1 MGRRGLFVLLAVA
14 VGASAFVVALTGG
27 LVAAILVGLAVLA
40 VAVAIVATRT
50 RAEAP
55 DAVPDPSRRRLLAAA
70 LIGTGLA
77 LIAGG
82 SALGHTLKRL
92 IRPNP
97 RPRLEA
103 DSTDVGAEYLELVT
117 RAYHPERSGDLQLL
131 VTPYSTSNYEQESL
145 ALLPRD
151 PRTSHAVVWMYGQ
164 RVPIVVWSPTRVEPS
179 DSDERVTLADLA
191 PSTARLMG
199 FDEFDAA
206 DGTFLPGLP
215 SVTPPVQPRLIV
227 TFVIDGGGWNVLR
240 RWPDAWPNLKRLMR
254 EGATY
259 RNAIAG
265 SFPAVTAS
273 THATIG
279 TGAFPGT
286 HGITGHNVRR
296 DGRPVKAWGEAGH
309 IDPSFLLT
317 PTLADRWARH
327 TENEAW
333 VGELG
338 YQVWHVGMLGHG
350 GRPRGEAPVGVFWD
364 EQAGGEW
371 APHHPRLYRLPHTVP
386 APERLDSLTAE
397 FTAPDPSTY
406 DRWIKAAGKTMC
418 CFPPIVRLQG
428 ELIEA
433 TLDSEAIGDD
443 EVTDLL
449 YINFKA
455 PDYSG
460 HVYNM
465 DDPRQAEVL
474 AAVDA
479 ELGRLAD
486 LLLDRFGPGRSVL
499 IVTADHGQC
508 PPIDEN
514 GGVRID
520 PIQLSEDLEAEF
532 GTSVFD
538 LIESVAPSE
547 IFLSSKAL
555 ADTGASVEDVAAFI
569 SDYRY
574 GQNIG
579 PYVRPDAIATD
590 RLGARTFAA
599 VLPTSFIADLA
610 ARDLS
615 AYGATTYPEADP
627 DGIPPVTW

>member
-1 MGRRGLFVLLAVA
+1 MLLALA
-14 VGASAFVVALTGG
+14 GGASAFLVGRIGG
-27 LVAAILVGLAVLA
+27 FVAAVLVGLAVLA
-40 VAVAIVATRT
+40 AAIAILAART
-50 RAEAP
+50 RPERS
-55 DAVPDPSRRRLLAAA
+55 DDVPDTSRRRLLIAA
-70 LIGTGLA
+70 LAGIGFA
-77 LIAGG
+77 FVAGG
-82 SALGHTLKRL
+82 ATLGHALKRMA
-92 IRPNP
+92 RPDP
-97 RPRLEA
+97 RPQLEA
-103 DSTDVGAEYLELVT
+103 DATDLGAEYLELVT
-117 RAYHPERSGDLQLL
+117 RANHPERSGDLQLV

-145 ALLPRD
+145 ALLPKD

-164 RVPIVVWSPTRVEPS
+164 RVPIVVWSPTRIEPF

-191 PSTARLMG
+191 PSTASLMG
-199 FDEFDAA
+199 FDEFEAP
-206 DGTFLPGLP
+206 DGVSLPGLP
-215 SVTPPVQPRLIV
+215 SATPPVQPRVIV

-259 RNAIAG
+259 RNAITG

-273 THATIG
+273 AHATIG
-279 TGAFPGT
+279 TGAFPRT

-309 IDPSFLLT
+309 IDPSFLLV
-317 PTLADRWARH
+317 PTLADRWTRH

-338 YQVWHVGMLGHG
+338 YQVWHVGMLGRG
-350 GRPRGEAPVGVFWD
+350 GRPRGQAPVGVYWD
-364 EQAGGEW
+364 EQADGVW
-371 APHHPRLYRLPHTVP
+371 TPHHPELYRLPGSVP
-386 APERLDSLTAE
+386 PPERLDELAAGFAGT
-397 FTAPDPSTY
+397 DPSPY

-433 TLDSEAIGDD
+433 TLDSEPIGDD

-449 YINFKA
+449 YINYKA

-479 ELGRLAD
+479 ELGGLAD
-486 LLLDRFGPGRSVL
+486 LLLDRFGPGGSVL

-520 PIQLSEDLEAEF
+520 PIQLGEDLEAEF
-532 GTSVFD
+532 GTSVFE
-538 LIESVAPSE
+538 LLENVAPSE
-547 IFLSSKAL
+547 VYLSSKAL

-569 SDYRY
+569 ADYRY

-579 PYVRPDAIATD
+579 PYVPRDAIARD

-599 VLPTSFIADLA
+599 VLPTTFIAELA
-610 ARDLS
+610 AREL
-615 AYGATTYPEADP
+615 ATYGDTVYPEADP
-627 DGIPPVTW
+627 DRIPPVAW

>member
-1 MGRRGLFVLLAVA
+1 MLLALAGGATAFIVA
-14 VGASAFVVALTGG
+14 YVGG
-27 LVAAILVGLAVLA
+27 LVAAVVVGLLLLATAVVVGA
-40 VAVAIVATRT
+40 RRSRT
-50 RAEAP
+50 NGP
-55 DAVPDPSRRRLLAAA
+55 DEVPDPSRRSLL
-70 LIGTGLA
+70 LGGLFGIGLA
-77 LIAGG
+77 FVAGG
-82 SALGHTLKRL
+82 ATLGRALRSLA
-92 IRPNP
+92 RPNP

-103 DSTDVGAEYLELVT
+103 DATDLGAEYLELVT
-117 RAYHPERSGDLQLL
+117 RAFHPARSGDLQLV
-131 VTPYSTSNYEQESL
+131 VTPYSTANYEQESL
-145 ALLPRD
+145 ALLPQD

-164 RVPIVVWSPTRVEPS
+164 RVPIVVWSPTRIEPF

-191 PSTARLMG
+191 PSTAGLMG
-199 FDEFDAA
+199 FDEFEAP
-206 DGTFLPGLP
+206 DGAVLPGLP
-215 SVTPPVQPRLIV
+215 SVAPPVRPRVIV
-227 TFVIDGGGWNVLR
+227 TFVIDGGGWNVLQ

-254 EGATY
+254 EGATF

-279 TGAFPGT
+279 TGAFPRS

-296 DGRPVKAWGEAGH
+296 NGRPVKAWGEAGH
-309 IDPSFLLT
+309 IDPSFLLA
-317 PTLADRWARH
+317 PTLADRWTQH
-327 TENEAW
+327 TKDEAW

-350 GRPRGEAPVGVFWD
+350 GRPRGQAPVGVFWD
-364 EQAGGEW
+364 EQAGGVW
-371 APHHPRLYRLPHTVP
+371 APHHPERYRLPASVP
-386 APERLDSLTAE
+386 TPGRLDDLTTE
-397 FTAPDPSTY
+397 FTAPDPSEY

-428 ELIEA
+428 ELIES
-433 TLDSEAIGDD
+433 TLDSEPVGDD
-443 EVTDLL
+443 EIPDLL

-455 PDYSG
+455 PDYAG

-486 LLLDRFGPGRSVL
+486 SLLQRFGPGRSVL

-520 PIQLSEDLEAEF
+520 PIQLGEDLEAEF
-532 GTSVFD
+532 GTSVFE
-538 LIESVAPSE
+538 LLENVAPSE
-547 IFLSSKAL
+547 VYLSSKAL
-555 ADTGASVEDVAAFI
+555 ADVGATVEDVAAFI

-579 PYVRPDAIATD
+579 PYVRRDAIATD
-590 RLGARTFAA
+590 RLAARTFAA
-599 VLPTSFIADLA
+599 VMPTTFIADLA

-615 AYGATTYPEADP
+615 GYGDTIYPEADP
-627 DGIPPVTW
+627 DGIPPITW